1 MTLVSVDTT
10 EPSPLRAIR
19 QPVSAATE
27 DKADE
32 EWSTAYFLRQSVEF
46 IVMLV
51 LIILIFRTFAAEAY
65 IVPTGSMAP
74 TLLGNHREI
83 RCINCAFRFTLG
95 IDEGGKSGTA
105 LCPNCGQSGL
115 DDIEF
120 VESTGDRVLVQK
132 FLYDVR
138 RPRRWEV
145 AVFNYPGEPSQA
157 YVKRVVGLPGES
169 IRIEGGDI
177 LIDGAIARKTLDEQR
192 AIRVPVFD
200 NNYGPR
206 DNARYPRWSFRRGRH
221 EQKLPTGWKP
231 DGGRF
236 VHEAT
241 DPRGGRFDWLDYH
254 HWDPD
259 RGRFGPIHDHNPYNG
274 AEVRGENVVR
284 DLMVEAWFAPG
295 DDLNAFAIRID
306 SGGDRFVIELP
317 TTGAADDEVKVTRNG
332 RQVYLAKPLAPL
344 VFNREGRGS
353 LIEASVMD
361 RRLMVAVDGVLL
373 FEPVDYEDPVDRLN
387 PSANPIGFGAR
398 GGALSLSSIRIHRDI
413 YYTGS
418 LAFTPRRAFGV
429 DRPYRLGEDEFFVLG
444 DNSAV
449 SNDSRFWPTSPVVPG
464 ELFLGKPFLVHLPGQ
479 AVLLKVFGHSLYWVP
494 DPRKIRYIR

>member
-138 RPRRWEV
+138 RPRRWERQ
-145 AVFNYPGEPSQA
+145 P
-157 YVKRVVGLPGES
+157 
-169 IRIEGGDI
+169 
-177 LIDGAIARKTLDEQR
+177 
-192 AIRVPVFD
+192 
-200 NNYGPR
+200 PR
-206 DNARYPRWSFRRGRH
+206 P
-221 EQKLPTGWKP
+221 L
-231 DGGRF
+231 
-236 VHEAT
+236 
-241 DPRGGRFDWLDYH
+241 L
-254 HWDPD
+254 
-259 RGRFGPIHDHNPYNG
+259 
-274 AEVRGENVVR
+274 
-284 DLMVEAWFAPG
+284 
-295 DDLNAFAIRID
+295 
-306 SGGDRFVIELP
+306 
-317 TTGAADDEVKVTRNG
+317 
-332 RQVYLAKPLAPL
+332 PLAPL
-344 VFNREGRGS
+344 
-353 LIEASVMD
+353 LP
-361 RRLMVAVDGVLL
+361 LL
-373 FEPVDYEDPVDRLN
+373 R
-387 PSANPIGFGAR
+387 
-398 GGALSLSSIRIHRDI
+398 LSLLLLCRCRFCLRQRAKRPCGTRS
-413 YYTGS
+413 
-418 LAFTPRRAFGV
+418 APR
-429 DRPYRLGEDEFFVLG
+429 
-444 DNSAV
+444 
-449 SNDSRFWPTSPVVPG
+449 
-464 ELFLGKPFLVHLPGQ
+464 
-479 AVLLKVFGHSLYWVP
+479 
-494 DPRKIRYIR
+494 